1 MAKDFNIV
9 LPIQG
14 YTIQRGMDP
23 HTKTEGEY
31 LVLTGWASDTSI
43 DKLNGEMSAD
53 CIVGMVN
60 CVNTRVYRNVQEAK
74 AAPPVGVDVEHSDDW
89 NKQLGWVQSAR
100 ALYDV
105 PAEMVARGVKPPV
118 MEVELWCDMEMSAT
132 KDLKRSLDKGTQLG
146 LSIFGKVKRGFKEV
160 NRSINKVVEKFQE
173 VDLLKIAI
181 TGKPVNNNTWL
192 AEVKRSLDGDEL
204 EIVEVQDNTPAE
216 SPTDSAPAEAGT
228 TEAGSTETAQETAPV
243 NEGSPEVS
251 RAVPNPTPEPEPVA
265 TEAALSPEAEADI
278 LGGGTPA
285 PAPSADPAAPDLE
298 SAILADLT
306 PVAEPEPAPT
316 PAPVPEVPAQAA
328 TPTVA
333 TAVETPTPEPSETV
347 ARAEGYVSRA
357 ELDSHLTQ
365 VRDLLGPLPDF
376 IERAQAAIHDLSVAL
391 AERDA
396 TIMTLTERLEKVE
409 AMGMGRRGTVARS
422 MPEEEPEREAPRV
435 LGEDLDP
442 ATRNALVRQLALA
455 GRPEAAVAFAMG
467 WLKDEPVH
475 INDPLLPQG

>member
-74 AAPPVGVDVEHSDDW
+74 AAPPVGVDVEHSNDW

-146 LSIFGKVKRGFKEV
+146 LSIFGKVKRGFREV

-204 EIVEVQDNTPAE
+204 EIVEV
-216 SPTDSAPAEAGT
+216 AEAP
-228 TEAGSTETAQETAPV
+228 QETAPA

-251 RAVPNPTPEPEPVA
+251 RAVPDPTPEPEPVA

-278 LGGGTPA
+278 LGGDVARGNAT
-285 PAPSADPAAPDLE
+285 PSADSAAPDLE

-306 PVAEPEPAPT
+306 PAAEPDPAPPPAPEPVQETPAVEAQATPAEVPAPAVT
-316 PAPVPEVPAQAA
+316 PAPA
-328 TPTVA
+328 T
-333 TAVETPTPEPSETV
+333 EPSDTAASGGETV

-357 ELDSHLTQ
+357 ELDSHLSQ